1 MIKLVIF
8 DLDGTLLD
16 TLKDLADAC
25 NHALEMCG
33 CPHRTLDEYR
43 HLIGGGVTKLL
54 RHALP
59 SEKQNDEMAQKMRSY
74 FIPYYTENIC
84 VSTRPYD
91 GIEGLLETLS
101 DAGVKL
107 AIASNKF
114 QTGTETLAENLLG
127 RFEFI
132 KVLGQREGCPVK
144 PDPQIIRDV
153 MTEIPDLKP
162 EEVVYCGDSDVDMMT
177 GHNAGIKSIGV
188 SWGFRGKE
196 ELQACNPWI
205 VVDSPAEIADAI
217 LK

>member
-91 GIEGLLETLS
+91 GIEWLLETLS

-177 GHNAGIKSIGV
+177 GHNAGIRSIGV

-205 VVDSPAEIADAI
+205 VVDSPEEIADAI

>member
-132 KVLGQREGCPVK
+132 KVLGQ
-144 PDPQIIRDV
+144 I
-153 MTEIPDLKP
+153 
-162 EEVVYCGDSDVDMMT
+162 S
-177 GHNAGIKSIGV
+177 
-188 SWGFRGKE
+188 
-196 ELQACNPWI
+196 
-205 VVDSPAEIADAI
+205 
-217 LK
+217 

>member
-33 CPHRTLDEYR
+33 CPYRTLDEYR

-177 GHNAGIKSIGV
+177 GHNAGIRSIGV

-205 VVDSPAEIADAI
+205 VVDSPEEIADAI